1 MRRYLLEPKQK
12 IRIGWNVCT
21 MRETSKTAKKW
32 IGIDWTSWESVN
44 VDGKDPGAS
53 RPLIRSQCCIQA
65 KMTLMN
71 ME

>member
-1 MRRYLLEPKQK
+1 
-12 IRIGWNVCT
+12 

-71 ME
+71 MK